1 MYDDYYEECFNNPKV
16 SAAVKT
22 IILINLLI
30 QMYLFVA
37 FHETAII
44 KSQLKEKKVYHRKI
58 NKNDEFVHDFNLS
71 DTNMVKF
78 FVHDD
83 FYFNS
88 MLIFNTFKNKYFNI
102 TYLNYTFSSKFSKVK
117 LEFILGIYDKN
128 KTLIHPSDFTLYNQM
143 SVSCFMIINDTKI
156 YSLPHIIDDK
166 YYKCIEFFNIDENA
180 KFGLHFNP
188 QRSKSFFRIN
198 FDFYKYVNLTDS
210 FHKNDTIFDPTF
222 INGEYNKLVE
232 ITKNKETLKN
242 YVLKRNYMKTPF
254 VELKRAVHSE
264 SKKGG
269 WIFRNIYNNYF
280 CYCVGET
287 CTKGEVKQMCKLNF
301 YKHVIDVNRDL
312 YPKTHHIFVDFIFKS
327 LPSDDTYPIFEE
339 MIKQNLSAHYITEKP
354 QLQKMYCQNDPKCQ
368 TILFMNMK
376 QYFKFGE
383 FVEKYLTLILQLKSV
398 VSCKQSSFHYL
409 SYLFYKTE
417 YITYI
422 AVGHGV
428 DFFKDYLFLPY
439 RIYGSKINNKIL
451 IPPSEVL
458 VDLAVRRGW
467 KEENIIQINLPRW
480 DRFSKVDH
488 FFPGNVTSNSILV
501 MFTWRYTKWWL
512 GFSNLSKM
520 YHENIIKLLE
530 DEKLGKALSKK
541 NMILYFSLHRLVNR
555 RFLKRYDDAINKH
568 SYLKYLRQNEL
579 SECLAKTNLV
589 VSDFSSII
597 FDLMSRNKPFIM
609 YVPDEEDKLISKIY
623 TNDYVN
629 LIKKMKSGKIV
640 FKNKCNSLK
649 ATVKKIIKY
658 INNGFKLEPELKKF
672 YKGFNFKTTNNT
684 NEFIDYIMNLK

>member
-71 DTNMVKF
+71 NTNMVKF

-117 LEFILGIYDKN
+117 LEFIFGIYDKN
-128 KTLIHPSDFTLYNQM
+128 KILIHPSDFTLYNQM

-188 QRSKSFFRIN
+188 QRSKSFLRIN

-222 INGEYNKLVE
+222 INDEYNKLVE
-232 ITKNKETLKN
+232 ITKNKETRKN

-254 VELKRAVHSE
+254 VELKRAVHNV

-287 CTKGEVKQMCKLNF
+287 CTKGEVRQMCKLNF

-609 YVPDEEDKLISKIY
+609 YVPDEEDKQISKIY

>member
-1 MYDDYYEECFNNPKV
+1 
-16 SAAVKT
+16 
-22 IILINLLI
+22 
-30 QMYLFVA
+30 
-37 FHETAII
+37 
-44 KSQLKEKKVYHRKI
+44 
-58 NKNDEFVHDFNLS
+58 
-71 DTNMVKF
+71 
-78 FVHDD
+78 
-83 FYFNS
+83 
-88 MLIFNTFKNKYFNI
+88 
-102 TYLNYTFSSKFSKVK
+102 
-117 LEFILGIYDKN
+117 
-128 KTLIHPSDFTLYNQM
+128 
-143 SVSCFMIINDTKI
+143 
-156 YSLPHIIDDK
+156 
-166 YYKCIEFFNIDENA
+166 
-180 KFGLHFNP
+180 
-188 QRSKSFFRIN
+188 
-198 FDFYKYVNLTDS
+198 
-210 FHKNDTIFDPTF
+210 
-222 INGEYNKLVE
+222 
-232 ITKNKETLKN
+232 
-242 YVLKRNYMKTPF
+242 
-254 VELKRAVHSE
+254 
-264 SKKGG
+264 
-269 WIFRNIYNNYF
+269 
-280 CYCVGET
+280 
-287 CTKGEVKQMCKLNF
+287 MCKLNF

-609 YVPDEEDKLISKIY
+609 YVPDEEDKQISKIY